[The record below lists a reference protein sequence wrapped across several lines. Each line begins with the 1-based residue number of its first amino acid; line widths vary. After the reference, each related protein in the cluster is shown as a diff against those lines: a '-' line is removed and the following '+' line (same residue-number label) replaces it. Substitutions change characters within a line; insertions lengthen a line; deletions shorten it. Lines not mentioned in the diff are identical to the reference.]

1 MRPLIA
7 AFGWVFGSLAAAAVY
22 AGIVVLA
29 KSIDV
34 AARAADE
41 DLIDGNAG
49 LVAALRPQTE
59 EQRALYRRGAWILG
73 GWTISVTLATVA
85 WLYLKHSR

>member
-1 MRPLIA
+1 MIA
-7 AFGWVFGSLAAAAVY
+7 AFGWLFGSLAAAAVY

-29 KSIDV
+29 KSLDV
-34 AARAADE
+34 ATREPE
-41 DLIDGNAG
+41 DDSVERGDG
-49 LVAALRPQTE
+49 LVDALRPRTD

-73 GWTISVTLATVA
+73 GWAVSVTLATVA